1 MLRLVL
7 LRHAKSSWADS
18 RLDDH
23 DRPLSKRGHHDAPRM
38 GERLRARGAKPG
50 LILASSAAR
59 ARATAEL
66 VATALGDG
74 ASARVEIVPELYH
87 ASARALLAVA
97 AGQDPR
103 IHELMLVAH
112 NPGMTELANRLL
124 PGLDLA
130 NLPTSGVV
138 GIDFDTDDW
147 AALETARPRLA
158 YYDYPKN
165 PLPVVSPD

>member
-1 MLRLVL
+1 MRRLVL
-7 LRHAKSSWADS
+7 LRHAKSSWADD

-23 DRPLSKRGHHDAPRM
+23 DRPLAKRGRHDAPRM
-38 GERLRARGAKPG
+38 GERLRARGANPG

-66 VATALGDG
+66 VAAALGGD
-74 ASARVEIVPELYH
+74 ASSRIRIVPELYL
-87 ASARALLAVA
+87 ASPRTLLAIA
-97 AGQDPR
+97 SRQDEGVR
-103 IHELMLVAH
+103 ELMLVAH

-130 NLPTSGVV
+130 NLPTTGVV
-138 GIDFDTDDW
+138 AVDFEGATW
-147 AALETARPRLA
+147 AAIEAGEPRLA